1 MARELKSG
9 LGLAA
14 KMTVRVQENQQR
26 PKIAFWISVLSKQAN
41 GKNGENGPNAR
52 LLVAREPISGLG
64 LAAKMTVRVQEN
76 QQRPRT
82 ALWLNV
88 QVLPSAV

>member
-26 PKIAFWISVLSKQAN
+26 PKIAFWISVPSQQAN
-41 GKNGENGPNAR
+41 GKNGVNGPNAR
-52 LLVAREPISGLG
+52 LLVAREPKSGLG
-64 LAAKMTVRVQEN
+64 HAAKETGRVQGN
-76 QQRPRT
+76 QQRPKIV
-82 ALWLNV
+82 LWLNV
-88 QVLPSAV
+88 QVFPSA